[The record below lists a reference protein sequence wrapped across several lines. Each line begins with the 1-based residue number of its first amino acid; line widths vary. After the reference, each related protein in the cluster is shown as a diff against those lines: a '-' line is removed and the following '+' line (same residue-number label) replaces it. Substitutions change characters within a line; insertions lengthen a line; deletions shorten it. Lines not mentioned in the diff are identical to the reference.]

1 MSFGVDISS
10 VYHVGIA
17 GAGAWGTALAVAAN
31 SSGRRISLWSNDAAL
46 ANTINRT
53 HENSR
58 FLPGLVVP
66 AGVVASDDV
75 RLLDACDLILVVCP
89 AQSLRVTLALLSNAR
104 APLLICAKGI
114 ERETGML
121 MPEVAAACGVSQPI
135 GMLSGP
141 SFARDVA
148 QGLPCAVTIAFDDE
162 ALASRVSSSISSPSF
177 RPYAS
182 ADVVGVAIGGAVK
195 NVLAIACGIVEG
207 RGLGES
213 ARAALT
219 TRGFAEMARFGVA
232 LGAKLETM
240 SGLSGFG
247 DLVLTASSRQSRNF
261 SLGLQLARG
270 EHRRGQGPLAEGA
283 ATAPALVT
291 RARSLGIQMPI
302 AEAVADIVAGH
313 VDVDTAIRALL
324 SRPLKNEH

>member
-1 MSFGVDISS
+1 MDRRS
-10 VYHVGIA
+10 VYHIGIA
-17 GAGAWGTALAVAAN
+17 GAGAWGTALAHSISSNGKPVTLWAN
-31 SSGRRISLWSNDAAL
+31 DVAL
-46 ANTINRT
+46 ANEINSK
-53 HENSR
+53 HVNSR
-58 FLPGLVVP
+58 FLPGVLLPNLVRSCSK
-66 AGVVASDDV
+66 ASE
-75 RLLDACDLILVVCP
+75 LEACDLVLLVCP
-89 AQSLRVTLALLSNAR
+89 AQSLRATLTGMSVR

-114 ERETGML
+114 ERESGAL
-121 MPEVAAACGVSQPI
+121 MTEVAAEVHPNAAV

-148 QGLPCAVTIAFDDE
+148 QGLPCAVTIAFKDE
-162 ALASRVSSSISSPSF
+162 ELASSVCAVVGSLSF

-182 ADVVGVAIGGAVK
+182 TDVAGVAIGGAVK

-207 RGLGES
+207 KGLGES

-261 SLGLQLARG
+261 SLGVEIARG
-270 EHRRGQGPLAEGA
+270 ATPQRSGPLAEGA
-283 ATAPALVT
+283 ATAPALVR
-291 RARSLGIQMPI
+291 RAHSLGIQMPI
-302 AEAVADIVAGH
+302 AEAVADIVAGR

-324 SRPLKNEH
+324 SRPLKSEH